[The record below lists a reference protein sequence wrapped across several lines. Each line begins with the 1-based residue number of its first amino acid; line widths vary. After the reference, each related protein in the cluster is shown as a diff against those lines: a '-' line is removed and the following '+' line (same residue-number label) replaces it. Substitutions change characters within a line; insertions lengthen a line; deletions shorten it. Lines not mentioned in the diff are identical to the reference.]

1 MNAIL
6 PIVGMVVTVVITFT
20 AVVFCMLM
28 GANSTP
34 AQIHVIKLWMAGLS
48 LLGLAGVVVS
58 ILLLRASQHT
68 WATWAAFIPTILIVI
83 IFIVAVN
90 K

>member
-6 PIVGMVVTVVITFT
+6 PIICMLFTVAATLTALVG
-20 AVVFCMLM
+20 CMLM

-34 AQIHVIKLWMAGLS
+34 AQILTLKLWMAGLS
-48 LLGLAGVVVS
+48 LLGLAGVVAS
-58 ILLLRASQHT
+58 IVLLRSGQHN
-68 WATWAAFIPTILIVI
+68 WATGAALLPTIAIAI
-83 IFIVAVN
+83 IFLVAMI

>member
-1 MNAIL
+1 
-6 PIVGMVVTVVITFT
+6 MVVTVIATLT
-20 AVVFCMLM
+20 ALTFCMLG

-34 AQIHVIKLWMAGLS
+34 AQIHTIKLYMVGFS
-48 LLGLAGVVVS
+48 LLGLAGVVAS
-58 ILLLRASQHT
+58 IILLRASQHT
-68 WATWAAFIPTILIVI
+68 WAVWTAFFPAIIMLM

>member
-1 MNAIL
+1 MKAIL
-6 PIVGMVVTVVITFT
+6 PIVGMIITVIMTFT
-20 AVVFCMLM
+20 AVVFCALM

-34 AQIHVIKLWMAGLS
+34 AQIHTIKLWMAGFT
-48 LLGLAGVVVS
+48 LLGLVGVAVS
-58 ILLLRASQHT
+58 IFLLRAGQHN
-68 WATWAAFIPTILIVI
+68 WATWIAFAPSILILM

>member
-1 MNAIL
+1 
-6 PIVGMVVTVVITFT
+6 MVVTAIATLT
-20 AVVFCMLM
+20 AIVFCMLG

-34 AQIHVIKLWMAGLS
+34 AQIHTIKLYMIGFS

-58 ILLLRASQHT
+58 IVLLRAGQHT
-68 WATWAAFIPTILIVI
+68 WSAWAAFLPAILMLM

>member
-1 MNAIL
+1 MKAIL
-6 PIVGMVVTVVITFT
+6 PIVGMLVTVIMTLT
-20 AVVFCMLM
+20 AVIFCALM

-34 AQIHVIKLWMAGLS
+34 AQIHTLKLWMAGFS

-58 ILLLRASQHT
+58 IFLLRGGQYN
-68 WATWAAFIPTILIVI
+68 WATWIAFAPSFLILI
-83 IFIVAVN
+83 IFVVAVN